1 MKYRYFVTTEIE
13 KEITKRNLPQVIVDK
28 LESNSIS
35 TQPLGNDS
43 NTGHVKIKLQ
53 RIDTHGGPRLVF
65 FEEIRDDVTLYVLR
79 EIYAE
84 HNKYIQK
91 FNNVKKSFWIVQN
104 DYSEEE
110 LREIDRK
117 FESLKEKTVKE
128 NLPEEFRKYEERPRR
143 FEASNDRIIYE
154 LPEWVNGYA
163 DVDDLYKKS
172 IYDALVSIIVIG
184 KYDANKFDKNTFYI
198 TEVEGYKM
206 VLRLDVTDS
215 GKMDG
220 VYLIQ
225 ISDSVN
231 VDELIEHK
239 YNSPDIKTLRRKSA
253 KCYPDFLLLDWKSWK
268 AIEDDSQANLA
279 LSDEELEIL
288 QNIEYP
294 FFVSGLAGS
303 GKSTILYY
311 LYAHI
316 YDYESKNHPEH
327 PLLFLSYSKKLVAN
341 AQSIVKSI
349 LCHHPAYN
357 LVEIFD
363 DREKSRKFDMS
374 FQPFQEFIKGEFLS
388 MNELD
393 DYASDKYIDYQ
404 KFKQLYQTCKLPESR
419 NYSSDIVWSV
429 IRTFIKGKD
438 SSSIFTPLDY
448 ESSDLPAKDR
458 TVTKED
464 YRQIYKIWE
473 NWYRKYFDEKTGWD
487 DLDLVR
493 YALSKYDDVTR
504 FHKYAVIFCDE
515 AQDFTKIETD
525 LILKLSVHSKYNLST
540 REEDAEIPIAFA
552 GDPNQTINPTGFRWG
567 STQEIFNDS
576 FKECLA
582 TFAGF
587 KPHELRTNYRSRE
600 GIVKFANTIQSI
612 RHHLLSDGRQHFTL
626 QEAWDSE
633 QSAGNAD
640 GESLNY
646 VAFYSIDENRDKILK
661 GMKKAIIITAD
672 EGEYNMDTIQSDP
685 DLKDVDSSKLYTAIT
700 AKGLEFKA
708 TILYKFGS
716 DPAVSLFERLM
727 NGEPF
732 DDDSARY
739 QLSHFFTKLYIA
751 ISRAK
756 QVLFVVDTNKGYE
769 KLWKYFVDR
778 DMWNNFLKRY
788 MPKSANDL
796 GRMSMGDIS
805 DFEHRLAENYK
816 PREYA
821 ESLFKA
827 ALEGEDPDTMNR
839 ARSAYKEAKCEDKA
853 ALCKAYILKFKGDF
867 ENAGTKFLDLG
878 QYDLAL
884 NSYWDGGIW
893 DQVLLILQTDSKQEE
908 GRAFKKAIATFMD
921 GKSLSLLSDFL
932 KNSKEN
938 EDEFQDSLSNPRD
951 RDLWKRIIWKIC
963 DIAGKLKPK
972 DVTATL
978 LRDLDRFSDYI
989 EWYECGIA
997 GIRAELHFK
1006 RAEFENRD
1014 IDTDDPEFKDAN
1026 YNAAIRCWDS
1036 LPEKVTTKEYFTAKK
1051 IVSKTPSE
1059 KIIWMEKLG
1068 EVADILSIY
1077 GNVETAASLTED
1089 AQNRIFN
1096 LLLAKDMTKA
1106 LEYPYPKDRGVKWN
1120 TLYFKDRVNFLRTII
1135 LKDFNEEKFEFL
1147 KGKVETDDYNA
1158 FQTVLPDDI
1167 FDSIFSLKQTDI
1179 NETPYWTYFVS
1190 KLKNRIKER
1199 VFTNAVNRDTILES
1213 LGKIIKASTEINK
1226 PLATCFLEML
1236 FDGQYNSGRARKYLD
1251 VLTHMFGQ
1259 DVFFKEDFRAATK
1272 RNDYFTAYCPLKEED
1287 IDCIKVN
1294 LHQFA
1299 HEYLSG
1305 ITKKITATQ
1314 ARDTAQPLFM
1324 AFEISVPYQD
1334 KQPDYTNICSE
1345 YKTCLN
1351 DEELKKRYDLLTGWM
1366 ERRYIF
1372 NKLLD
1377 DCQHKK
1383 STYAQIRNEF
1393 KFKNYDLNQ
1402 FVMALSREDA
1412 IAYVIATNR
1421 NGDEYSYDSILLT
1434 AETIYRRHLRRVDFS
1449 SYCTV
1454 NQLRDTLADSVDQA
1468 VMEIL
1473 SDKNHVKEYEIKL
1486 LTLIWEQLG
1495 DHAFAAARYNDLIDR
1510 ERLDKVTRIKNYFK
1524 RRALLHYAY
1533 LKKNE
1538 FEEKQAEY
1546 NITMTKDYLPSAYPK
1561 IERVEKADAQSS
1573 AEKPAEKKPAEKA
1586 GQAAAA
1592 AKKTEKNGLAV
1603 APAEEKRKT
1612 AKSPA
1617 RKAAVQDPVKQAM
1630 IKMARKMKE
1639 SGMDIEQIMK
1649 FTNLSKTEV
1658 RKA

>member
-1 MKYRYFVTTEIE
+1 MKYRYFVTSEIE
-13 KEITKRNLPQVIVDK
+13 KEISKRNLPKVVLDK
-28 LESNSIS
+28 LESNSAS
-35 TQPLGNDS
+35 TQPIGNDA
-43 NTGHVKIKLQ
+43 NAGHPKIKLQ

-84 HNKYIQK
+84 HDKYIQK
-91 FNNVKKSFWIVQN
+91 FNNVKKSFWIVQHDYTEEDRQEIN
-104 DYSEEE
+104 D
-110 LREIDRK
+110 K
-117 FESLKEKTVKE
+117 FESLKEKVEKE
-128 NLPEEFRKYEERPRR
+128 NLPDEFRKYEERPRR
-143 FEASNDRIIYE
+143 FEASNDMIIYE
-154 LPEWVNGYA
+154 LLEWVNGYA

-172 IYDALVSIIVIG
+172 IYDALVSIIVDG
-184 KYDANKFDKNTFYI
+184 KYDANKFDKNGFYI
-198 TEVEGYKM
+198 AEVEGYKM
-206 VLRLDVTDS
+206 VLRLDVTAS
-215 GKMDG
+215 GKMEG

-231 VDELIEHK
+231 IEELIEHK
-239 YNSPDIKTLRRKSA
+239 YNCADIKALRRKSA
-253 KCYPDFLLLDWKSWK
+253 KCYPDFLLLDFKSWK

-357 LVEIFD
+357 LAEIFD

-388 MNELD
+388 KNELD

-419 NYSSDIVWSV
+419 NYSSDIIWSV

-438 SSSIFTPLDY
+438 SNGIFTPKDY

-464 YRQIYKIWE
+464 YEQIYKIWN
-473 NWYRKYFDEKTGWD
+473 NWYRKYFDENTGWD
-487 DLDLVR
+487 DLDLVS
-493 YALSKYDDVTR
+493 YALSKYDDGTR

-576 FKECLA
+576 FKECLS

-587 KPHELRTNYRSRE
+587 QPNELRTNYRSRE
-600 GIVKFANTIQSI
+600 GIVKFANTIQYI
-612 RHHLLSDGRQHFTL
+612 RHHLLSDGRQHFAL

-633 QSAGNAD
+633 QSAGNTE

-646 VAFYSIDENRDKILK
+646 VAFYSIDRDRDKILN

-672 EGEYNMDTIQSDP
+672 EGEYKMDHVQSDP
-685 DLKDVDSSKLYTAIT
+685 DLKDVDPSKLYTAIT

-708 TILYKFGS
+708 TILYKFSS
-716 DPAVSLFERLM
+716 DPAISLFERLM
-727 NGEPF
+727 NGEPIN
-732 DDDSARY
+732 DDSSRY

-756 QVLFVVDTNKGYE
+756 QVLFVVDTDEGYE

-778 DMWNNFLKRY
+778 DMWNKFLKRY
-788 MPKSANDL
+788 MPASMNDL
-796 GRMSMGDIS
+796 GRMSMGDIF

-821 ESLFKA
+821 ESLFKV
-827 ALEGEDPDTMNR
+827 ALEEEDPETMNR

-853 ALCKAYILKFKGDF
+853 NLCKAYILKFKKEFDK
-867 ENAGTKFLDLG
+867 AGAKFLDLG
-878 QYDLAL
+878 KYELAL
-884 NSYWDGGIW
+884 NSFWEGGNW
-893 DQVLLILQTDSKQEE
+893 DQVLFILQADSKQYE
-908 GRAFKKAIATFMD
+908 GRAFKKAVAMFMG
-921 GKSLSLLSDFL
+921 GKSTSPLSDFL
-932 KNSKEN
+932 RSSKEN

-951 RDLWKRIIWKIC
+951 RDLWNRIVHRIC
-963 DIAGKLKPK
+963 DIADRLKPK

-978 LRDLDRFSDYI
+978 LRDLDRFSDYV
-989 EWYECGIA
+989 EWYECGMA

-1014 IDTDDPEFKDAN
+1014 IGTGDPDFKDAD
-1026 YNAAIRCWDS
+1026 YRAAIRCWDS
-1036 LPEKVTTKEYFTAKK
+1036 LTEKVATKEYYTAKK
-1051 IVSKTPSE
+1051 VVSQTPSE

-1068 EVADILSIY
+1068 EITDILSLY
-1077 GNVETAASLTED
+1077 GNVETAPTLTEE

-1096 LLLAKDMTKA
+1096 MLLAKDMTKA

-1120 TLYFKDRVNFLRTII
+1120 TLYTKDRVNFLRMII
-1135 LKDFNEEKFEFL
+1135 LKDFSEEKFEFL
-1147 KGKVETDDYNA
+1147 KSKVEADDYNA
-1158 FQTVLPDDI
+1158 FQSRLPDDV
-1167 FDSIFSLKQTDI
+1167 FDSIFSLKQTDKKKL
-1179 NETPYWTYFVS
+1179 PYWTYFVFN
-1190 KLKNRIKER
+1190 LKNKIKER
-1199 VFTNAVNRDTILES
+1199 VFKNPANRDTILES
-1213 LGKIIKASTEINK
+1213 LGKVIEASTDVDK

-1236 FDGQYNSGRARKYLD
+1236 FDEEYNSGRAKKYLD
-1251 VLTHMFGQ
+1251 VLTHIFKQ
-1259 DVFFKEDFRAATK
+1259 DVFFKEDFRTSAK
-1272 RNDYFTAYCPLKEED
+1272 RKNDYFIKYGQIKGDA
-1287 IDCIKVN
+1287 IDLIKGN
-1294 LHQFA
+1294 LHKFA

-1305 ITKKITATQ
+1305 ITKKITAIQ
-1314 ARDTAQPLFM
+1314 AQDTIKPLFM
-1324 AFEISVPYQD
+1324 AFEISVPYQNTN
-1334 KQPDYTNICSE
+1334 PDFTDICSE
-1345 YKTCLN
+1345 YRKFL
-1351 DEELKKRYDLLTGWM
+1351 DDRELKKHYDLLQGWLD
-1366 ERRYIF
+1366 RRYIF

-1377 DCQHKK
+1377 DLQNKK
-1383 STYAQIRNEF
+1383 STYAQIENEF
-1393 KFKNYDLNQ
+1393 TRKKYDLKQ
-1402 FVMALSREDA
+1402 FVRTLSNEDT
-1412 IAYVIATNR
+1412 ISYIIATNR
-1421 NGDEYSYDSILLT
+1421 NGDEYSYDSILLS
-1434 AETIYRRHLRRVDFS
+1434 AETIYSRHLRRDDFS
-1449 SYCTV
+1449 PYCSTS
-1454 NQLRDTLADSVDQA
+1454 QLRDTLSGSIDQA
-1468 VMEIL
+1468 INEL
-1473 SDKNHVKEYEIKL
+1473 LNDKSHVKEYEMKI
-1486 LTLIWEQLG
+1486 LTFVWEQFG
-1495 DHAFAAARYNDLIDR
+1495 DHDFAATHYDNLIDR
-1510 ERLDKVTRIKNYFK
+1510 KRLDKVTRLKNYFK
-1524 RRALLHYAY
+1524 HRALLHYSY
-1533 LKKNE
+1533 LKQKE
-1538 FEEKQAEY
+1538 FEAKQAEY
-1546 NITMTKDYLPSAYPK
+1546 NITMTKDYLPAAYPK
-1561 IERVEKADAQSS
+1561 IEREERDGDIPIS
-1573 AEKPAEKKPAEKA
+1573 EKPVEKKPDVMKKEPAENTEL
-1586 GQAAAA
+1586 AA
-1592 AKKTEKNGLAV
+1592 
-1603 APAEEKRKT
+1603 APAEEKKPS
-1612 AKSPA
+1612 KSP
-1617 RKAAVQDPVKQAM
+1617 KSSKQKDVQDPVKQAM
-1630 IKMARKMKE
+1630 IEMARKMKE

>member
-1 MKYRYFVTTEIE
+1 MKYRYFVTSEIE
-13 KEITKRNLPQVIVDK
+13 KKIAKRNLPQVIVDK
-28 LESNSIS
+28 LESNSTS

-43 NTGHVKIKLQ
+43 STGHPKIKLQ
-53 RIDTHGGPRLVF
+53 RIDTQGGPRLVF

-84 HNKYIQK
+84 HDKYMQK
-91 FNNVKKSFWIVQN
+91 FNDVKKSFWIVQN
-104 DYSEEE
+104 DYSKEEQQ
-110 LREIDRK
+110 EINDK
-117 FESLKEKTVKE
+117 FESLKEKVVKE
-128 NLPEEFRKYEERPRR
+128 NLPDEFRKYENRPRR
-143 FEASNDRIIYE
+143 FEASNDMIIYE
-154 LPEWVNGYA
+154 LMEWVNGYA

-172 IYDALVSIIVIG
+172 IYDALVSIIVYG

-231 VDELIEHK
+231 VEELIEHK
-239 YNSPDIKTLRRKSA
+239 YNCPDIKALRRKSA
-253 KCYPDFLLLDWKSWK
+253 KCYPDFLLLDFKSWK

-357 LVEIFD
+357 LAKIFD
-363 DREKSRKFDMS
+363 DREKNRKFDMS

-388 MNELD
+388 RNELD

-429 IRTFIKGKD
+429 IRTFIKGKG
-438 SSSIFTPLDY
+438 SSGIFAPLDY

-473 NWYRKYFDEKTGWD
+473 NWYKKYFDEKTGWD

-493 YALSKYDDVTR
+493 YALSKYDDGTR

-646 VAFYSIDENRDKILK
+646 VAFYSFDKNRDKILK

-727 NGEPF
+727 NGEPL

-751 ISRAK
+751 VSRAK
-756 QVLFVVDTNKGYE
+756 QVLFVVDTNEGYE

-778 DMWNNFLKRY
+778 DMWNDFLKGY
-788 MPKSANDL
+788 MPMSANDL

-821 ESLFKA
+821 ESLFKV
-827 ALEGEDPDTMNR
+827 ALEEEDPETMNR

-853 ALCKAYILKFKGDF
+853 NLCKAYILKFKKEFDK
-867 ENAGTKFLDLG
+867 AGARFLDLG
-878 QYDLAL
+878 RYELAL
-884 NSYWDGGIW
+884 NSYWEGGNW
-893 DQVLLILQTDSKQEE
+893 DKVLLILQTDSKHYE
-908 GRAFKKAIATFMD
+908 GRAFKKAVAMFMG
-921 GKSLSLLSDFL
+921 GKSASPLSDFL
-932 KNSKEN
+932 KSFKEN
-938 EDEFQDSLSNPRD
+938 EDEFQDSLSNPKD
-951 RDLWKRIIWKIC
+951 RDLWNRIIRKIC

-978 LRDLDRFSDYI
+978 LRDLDRFSDYV
-989 EWYECGIA
+989 EWYECGLA

-1006 RAEFENRD
+1006 RADFENRD
-1014 IDTDDPEFKDAN
+1014 LNTDDAEFKDAD
-1026 YNAAIRCWDS
+1026 YKAAIRCWDS
-1036 LPEKVTTKEYFTAKK
+1036 LPEKVTAKEYFTAKK
-1051 IVSKTPSE
+1051 IVSRTPSE

-1068 EVADILSIY
+1068 EVADILSLY

-1106 LEYPYPKDRGVKWN
+1106 LEYPYPNDRGVKWN

-1135 LKDFNEEKFEFL
+1135 LKDFTEEKFEFL

-1158 FQTVLPDDI
+1158 FQTILPDDI
-1167 FDSIFSLKQTDI
+1167 FDSIFSLKQTDKD
-1179 NETPYWTYFVS
+1179 EAPYWTYFVS
-1190 KLKNRIKER
+1190 KLNNRIEER
-1199 VFTNAVNRDTILES
+1199 VLMNAVNRDTILET
-1213 LGKIIKASTEINK
+1213 LGKIIQASTEIDK

-1236 FDGQYNSGRARKYLD
+1236 FDGQYNSGRAKKYLD
-1251 VLTHMFGQ
+1251 VLTHIFRQ
-1259 DVFFKEDFRAATK
+1259 DAFFKEDFRASTK
-1272 RNDYFTAYCPLKEED
+1272 RNDYFTKYSLIKGDA
-1287 IDCIKVN
+1287 IDCIKGN
-1294 LHQFA
+1294 LHKFT

-1305 ITKKITATQ
+1305 ITKKVTATQ
-1314 ARDTAQPLFM
+1314 AKDIIEPLFM

-1345 YKTCLN
+1345 YKKCLN
-1351 DEELKKRYDLLTGWM
+1351 DGELKKHYDLLTGWM

-1377 DCQHKK
+1377 DSQHEE
-1383 STYAQIRNEF
+1383 STFAQIDNEF
-1393 KFKNYDLNQ
+1393 KFKGYDLMQ
-1402 FVMALSREDA
+1402 FVKTLSKEDI

-1434 AETIYRRHLRRVDFS
+1434 AEIIYNNHLRWDDFRP
-1449 SYCTV
+1449 YCKV
-1454 NQLRDTLADSVDQA
+1454 NQLRDTLAGFADQA
-1468 VMEIL
+1468 ITEL
-1473 SDKNHVKEYEIKL
+1473 LDDKGYVKEYEMKL
-1486 LTLIWEQLG
+1486 LTFVWEQLG
-1495 DHAFAAARYNDLIDR
+1495 DDNFAAAHYDNLIHHK
-1510 ERLDKVTRIKNYFK
+1510 RLDKETRLKNYFK
-1524 RRALLHYAY
+1524 HRALLHYSY
-1533 LKKNE
+1533 LKKNLKKK
-1538 FEEKQAEY
+1538 FEEKQVEY
-1546 NITMTKDYLPSAYPK
+1546 NVTMSRDYLPAAYPK
-1561 IERVEKADAQSS
+1561 IVREEKAVTQPK
-1573 AEKPAEKKPAEKA
+1573 AERP
-1586 GQAAAA
+1586 
-1592 AKKTEKNGLAV
+1592 TEKNSPVKKESVKKKTQLATR
-1603 APAEEKRKT
+1603 AEKIE
-1612 AKSPA
+1612 
-1617 RKAAVQDPVKQAM
+1617 KAAPDIIQDPVKQAM
-1630 IKMARKMKE
+1630 IEMAHKMKE
-1639 SGMDIEQIMK
+1639 SGLEIEQIMK